1 MATEIVKR
9 ANFPGIVA
17 EKENGIVADFPGQI
31 VADGRYFAVV
41 GNKQPALSPE
51 LLDFSGI
58 DIAIEIEGL
67 WQRMAR
73 LAGRDNRFDFL
84 SVYAIYHEE
93 NRSKTTAQPIIGMYL
108 TIRCPGLQGPN
119 RFLGASVWTA
129 ASADDSLHADG
140 SGRYPP

>member
-1 MATEIVKR
+1 MATEIVER

-17 EKENGIVADFPGQI
+17 EKQNGVVADFPGQI

-41 GNKQPALSPE
+41 GNKQPALSPD
-51 LLDFSGI
+51 LLDFREI

-67 WQRMAR
+67 WQRIAR
-73 LAGRDNRFDFL
+73 LAGRDKRLDFL
-84 SVYAIYHEE
+84 SVHSIYHEE

-129 ASADDSLHADG
+129 ASTHDSLHPDG
-140 SGRYPP
+140 SGRYSP